1 MKAAGSSAALVHIS
15 LLVSVG
21 TPGGPSTGSRAV
33 VERVG
38 ARVRGWGRVGVA
50 PVLLNSFFFSL
61 LFVLRWAVSFL
72 PALCNSFFFSF
83 LYVQVRGMTVVPSC
97 VEFIFFFFFS
107 FFVVLGRGMSSV
119 PAL

>member
-38 ARVRGWGRVGVA
+38 ARVGAGGSRSSSVK
-50 PVLLNSFFFSL
+50 F
-61 LFVLRWAVSFL
+61 LFL
-72 PALCNSFFFSF
+72 FSF
-83 LYVQVRGMTVVPSC
+83 ICSKVGGELLT
-97 VEFIFFFFFS
+97 
-107 FFVVLGRGMSSV
+107 SSV
-119 PAL
+119 